1 MLACL
6 MSLLPLVEPGVPV
19 EPLAHVTHERAA
31 LSTAH
36 YAMPAHV
43 FREYR
48 PTARVT
54 APGGNL
60 ADEGTL
66 ARVLPAAA
74 ASGEVMLLCIGGE
87 GASRTGLN
95 LVLNFRDMG
104 LHNMLIL
111 TPARPVCARLWE
123 VTPELACVWWPAA
136 FKRRRPPSL
145 YNTKF
150 NPTALAFFEARKIL
164 LEKLVIRHHL
174 NVLHLD
180 ADSLWFANPM
190 PLFKTVRAET
200 SQRPRS
206 RDKSGTAHA
215 PLTPPCTT
223 RQEFEHHA
231 LIFQTDGPFVNA
243 GIFYV
248 QRARDGDA
256 AAWVLAELNRRIERF
271 TYRPESVAALPHSSW
286 ASAPFFANAD
296 EQANLNDVITSA
308 LVGKQSY
315 AAGVE
320 FAEAPRTPPLS
331 PSRPAT
337 RTAMS
342 GGRLIMR
349 PFRSDL
355 VRD

>member
-36 YAMPAHV
+36 YSMPAHV

-48 PTARVT
+48 PSARVT
-54 APGGNL
+54 APGGDL
-60 ADEGTL
+60 ADDRTL
-66 ARVLPAAA
+66 ARVLPSAAA
-74 ASGEVMLLCIGGE
+74 DGEVMLLCIGGE

-111 TPARPVCARLWE
+111 APARPVCARLWE

-164 LEKLVIRHHL
+164 LEKLVIRHRL

-190 PLFKTVRAET
+190 PLFKTVCAER
-200 SQRPRS
+200 SQRPRA
-206 RDKSGTAHA
+206 RDAAGASHA
-215 PLTPPCTT
+215 PLTPPSTT
-223 RQEFEHHA
+223 PPGVRAPRAH
-231 LIFQTDGPFVNA
+231 LPDGRTVC
-243 GIFYV
+243 
-248 QRARDGDA
+248 QRWDLLRAARERRRRGGVGARRAESPNRAIHLPSRVGRRA
-256 AAWVLAELNRRIERF
+256 AALELGVGALLCKRR
-271 TYRPESVAALPHSSW
+271 
-286 ASAPFFANAD
+286 
-296 EQANLNDVITSA
+296 
-308 LVGKQSY
+308 
-315 AAGVE
+315 
-320 FAEAPRTPPLS
+320 
-331 PSRPAT
+331 
-337 RTAMS
+337 
-342 GGRLIMR
+342 
-349 PFRSDL
+349 
-355 VRD
+355 